1 MSEKTENRVALIT
14 GAARGIGATI
24 ALALAAEGTDIAV
37 VDYGEKSAAEE
48 TLAKIAERGVRVAYY
63 RCDVSDFAAAKATA
77 DAVVKDFGKIDILVN
92 NAGVT
97 ADKLLVRMEEEDWD
111 RVININLKG
120 CFNMI
125 KHVTPYMMRKRYG
138 RIVSISSV
146 VGLMGN
152 AGQANYSASKAGII
166 GLTKTVAK
174 EFAPRGVTANAVAP
188 GFIKTAMTDALSE
201 EQKQAIYKLIP
212 LGKLGETEDIAEAVL
227 FLVSDRARY
236 ITGEVL
242 RVDGG
247 MCM

>member
-1 MSEKTENRVALIT
+1 LRS
-14 GAARGIGATI
+14 
-24 ALALAAEGTDIAV
+24 
-37 VDYGEKSAAEE
+37 
-48 TLAKIAERGVRVAYY
+48 AYY
-63 RCDVSDFAAAKATA
+63 RCDVSVFAAAKATA
-77 DAVVKDFGKIDILVN
+77 DAVFKDFGKIDILVN

-97 ADKLLVRMEEEDWD
+97 TDKLLVRMEEADWD

-201 EQKQAIYKLIP
+201 EQKQAMYKLIP

>member
-1 MSEKTENRVALIT
+1 MSEKAENRVALIT

-77 DAVVKDFGKIDILVN
+77 DAVFKDFGKIDILVN

-97 ADKLLVRMEEEDWD
+97 ADKLLVRMEEADWD

-201 EQKQAIYKLIP
+201 EQKQAMYKLIP

>member
-1 MSEKTENRVALIT
+1 MSEKAENRVALIT
-14 GAARGIGATI
+14 GAARGIGAKI
-24 ALALAAEGTDIAV
+24 ALSLAAQQTDIAV
-37 VDYGEKSAAEE
+37 VDYGEESCAAETICE
-48 TLAKIAERGVRVAYY
+48 IRQCGVRAKYY
-63 RCDVSDFAAAKATA
+63 RCDVSDFAATKEAA
-77 DAVVKDFGKIDILVN
+77 DAVIKDFGKIDILVN

-97 ADKLLVRMEEEDWD
+97 SDKLLVRMEEEDWD
-111 RVININLKG
+111 RVLNINLKG

-174 EFAPRGVTANAVAP
+174 EFAPRGITANAVAP
-188 GFIKTAMTDALSE
+188 GFIKTAMTEALSE
-201 EQKQAIYKLIP
+201 EQKQAMHKLIP
-212 LGKLGETEDIAEAVL
+212 LGKLGETEDIAQAVL
-227 FLVSDRARY
+227 FLVSDNARY

>member
-77 DAVVKDFGKIDILVN
+77 DAVFKDFGKIDILVN

-201 EQKQAIYKLIP
+201 EQKQAMYKLIP

>member
-77 DAVVKDFGKIDILVN
+77 DAVFKDFGKIDILVN

-97 ADKLLVRMEEEDWD
+97 ADKLLVRMEEADWD

-174 EFAPRGVTANAVAP
+174 EFATRGVTANAVAP

-201 EQKQAIYKLIP
+201 EQKQAMYKLIP

>member
-201 EQKQAIYKLIP
+201 EQKQPMYKLIP

>member
-77 DAVVKDFGKIDILVN
+77 DAVFKDFGKIDILVN

-97 ADKLLVRMEEEDWD
+97 ADKLLVRMEEADWD

-188 GFIKTAMTDALSE
+188 GFIKSAMTDALSE
-201 EQKQAIYKLIP
+201 EQKQAMYKLIP

>member
-77 DAVVKDFGKIDILVN
+77 DAVFKDFGKIDILVN

-97 ADKLLVRMEEEDWD
+97 ADKLLVRMEEADWD

-152 AGQANYSASKAGII
+152 AGQANYSASKAGVI
-166 GLTKTVAK
+166 GLTKSVAR
-174 EFAPRGVTANAVAP
+174 ELASRGITCNAVAP
-188 GFIKTAMTDALSE
+188 GFIQTDMTENLGDNNPLLNS
-201 EQKQAIYKLIP
+201 IP
-212 LGKLGETEDIAEAVL
+212 LGRMGKPEDIAAAVA
-227 FLVSDRARY
+227 FLASDSAAY

-242 RVDGG
+242 KVDGG
-247 MCM
+247 LAI

>member
-92 NAGVT
+92 TAGVT

-188 GFIKTAMTDALSE
+188 GFIKTAMTEALSE
-201 EQKQAIYKLIP
+201 EQKQAMYKLIP

>member
-77 DAVVKDFGKIDILVN
+77 DAVFKDFGKIDILVN

-97 ADKLLVRMEEEDWD
+97 TDKLLVRMEEADWD

-201 EQKQAIYKLIP
+201 EQKQAMYKLSP

-227 FLVSDRARY
+227 FLVSDRAR
-236 ITGEVL
+236 
-242 RVDGG
+242 
-247 MCM
+247 

>member
-37 VDYGEKSAAEE
+37 VDYGEKSAAEG

-201 EQKQAIYKLIP
+201 EQKQAMYKLIP

>member
-77 DAVVKDFGKIDILVN
+77 DAVFKDFGKIDILVN

-97 ADKLLVRMEEEDWD
+97 ADKLLVRMEEADWD

-201 EQKQAIYKLIP
+201 EQKQAMYKLIP

-227 FLVSDRARY
+227 FLVSDRAR
-236 ITGEVL
+236 
-242 RVDGG
+242 
-247 MCM
+247 